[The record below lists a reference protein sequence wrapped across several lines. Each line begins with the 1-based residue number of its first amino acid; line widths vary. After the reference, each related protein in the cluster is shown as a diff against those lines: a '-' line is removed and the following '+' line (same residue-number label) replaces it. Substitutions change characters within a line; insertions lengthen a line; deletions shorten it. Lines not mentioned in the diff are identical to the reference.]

1 MSGVI
6 KMLPDAIANQIAAG
20 EVVRRPSSV
29 VKELLENAIDAGGTS
44 IKLIVKDA
52 GSSLI
57 QVVDNGKGM
66 SEEDARLCFER
77 HATSKISEATD
88 LFAIKTLGFRGEA
101 LASIAAVAQVELRTR
116 QAGSEVG
123 TRVVVEGSVLQLQE
137 PCQCPVGTSIA
148 VKNIFY
154 NIPARRKF
162 LKSPKIENRHVL
174 DEFQRVALS
183 NANLSFSYFSNGS
196 EIFRLPGS
204 NLRRR
209 IVGIL
214 GRTFNE
220 RLIPVEEEADFLR
233 IYGFIG
239 KPEFSRRSRG
249 DQFFFVNNRFI
260 RSNYLHHAV
269 SNAYEG
275 LLSEKS
281 YPLYILFI
289 DIDPERIDINVHPNK
304 QEIKFDDERVIYQL
318 LLAAIKRSLG
328 TFSLTPMLDFD
339 RDVNLTSGSNSP
351 FDTPPV
357 SKTPDSTSPFNRSTP
372 TMPPTSRDSN
382 SSSGGGKG
390 GGHSSNSPFNRPQI
404 KRIPSNWQD
413 LYKTEEVEL
422 PISKEELIPPPVSQS
437 EEVLET
443 SKTITLQSQVNKQ
456 PVLALGEVEQF
467 APLQLH
473 SQYILYQIKSGF
485 ILVDQQAAH
494 ERILYEKYQGM
505 VHQSKIPSQ
514 QLLFPSTIELPRADA
529 LLLKDILPDI
539 NALGYDIRA
548 EGEEQFVV
556 YGIPADIS
564 KVGEEQQ
571 VIEHLIEQYQRNT
584 ADLQL
589 DRREQLLCTLAYGN
603 SIKKGQRLSVEEMQA
618 LIDQLFACKA
628 PYASPRGKRTLIT
641 YHLEE
646 IEKLFGG

>member
-29 VKELLENAIDAGGTS
+29 VKELLENAIDAGGKS

-57 QVVDNGKGM
+57 QVVDDGKGM

-77 HATSKISEATD
+77 HATSKISDATD

-101 LASIAAVAQVELRTR
+101 LASIAAVAQVELKTR
-116 QAGSEVG
+116 QANSDVG

-183 NANLSFSYFSNGS
+183 NANLSFSFFSNGN

-269 SNAYEG
+269 VNAYEG

-281 YPLYILFI
+281 YPLYMLFI

-351 FDTPPV
+351 F
-357 SKTPDSTSPFNRSTP
+357 ST
-372 TMPPTSRDSN
+372 
-382 SSSGGGKG
+382 
-390 GGHSSNSPFNRPQI
+390 SNSPFNSPPQEKPDPNSPYNRPLPTSKGNSNSGGEKPSTSSPNFNRPQV
-404 KRIPSNWQD
+404 KRIPSNWED
-413 LYKTEEVEL
+413 LYKTEEVSL
-422 PISKEELIPPPVSQS
+422 PVSKETPTPPP
-437 EEVLET
+437 EKET
-443 SKTITLQSQVNKQ
+443 SKTITLQSNLNKQ
-456 PVLALGEVEQF
+456 PTLALDEVEQF
-467 APLQLH
+467 TPLQLH

-494 ERILYEKYQGM
+494 ERILYEKYKSV

-529 LLLKDILPDI
+529 LLLQDLLADI

-548 EGEEQFVV
+548 EGDTQFVIN
-556 YGIPADIS
+556 GIPADIS
-564 KVGEEQQ
+564 TLGEEQQ
-571 VIEHLIEQYQRNT
+571 VIEHLIEQYRRNT

-603 SIKKGQRLSVEEMQA
+603 AIKKGQRLTVEEMQA
-618 LIDQLFACKA
+618 LIDQLFACSS
-628 PYASPRGKRTLIT
+628 PYASPRGKPTLIT

-646 IEKLFGG
+646 IEKLFGA